1 MCLPPAGSA
10 PAAALSH
17 ERAAV
22 RDHVLVEQPLTP
34 AAADNFR
41 QDEIICLLGQS
52 ALLRFTEDLEGYREL
67 LKLAH
72 DRDRNRRRPRS
83 LDEVGRDLRAEP
95 RRAVEKAISAVPDD
109 LLQSLEAVGRDELPS
124 PEGKRHPYSYEQL
137 VVGAMLQIGKSKYE
151 EVVQPLLAAC
161 KGDQQALAYGLAF
174 LRWKHKIHADQLAK
188 AVIPIAVSGF
198 ESFFAELLRTWYLLH
213 RQRFTESEKKVEQ
226 GKLLAYATKDDQVRF
241 VIDEQVAEI
250 LRQSPQDWQ
259 NRLRSDG
266 LDLNIQG
273 LGGDWHEFCLVLARR
288 NVLIHNDDRVD
299 EKYLER
305 TSWIQP
311 PPDVGTPLATDE
323 AYVSKSF
330 AALQTKAEALTVAVL
345 TQLIPHSED
354 LGSLVV
360 NLSYDALRQER
371 WQDVVTM
378 TSTLLDAQ
386 PPDHQLHEVRINR
399 WMANKKLRDDVSD
412 EMAAWTPPADN
423 SRVTL
428 GLAALRGQTE
438 ATLIALRKC
447 EQEGEDV
454 RRLAEWPVLVDLG
467 RRNHRILQELQ
478 RYHRFP
484 SAPPP
489 RGRRK
494 KPH

>member
-1 MCLPPAGSA
+1 
-10 PAAALSH
+10 
-17 ERAAV
+17 
-22 RDHVLVEQPLTP
+22 
-34 AAADNFR
+34 
-41 QDEIICLLGQS
+41 
-52 ALLRFTEDLEGYREL
+52 
-67 LKLAH
+67 
-72 DRDRNRRRPRS
+72 
-83 LDEVGRDLRAEP
+83 
-95 RRAVEKAISAVPDD
+95 
-109 LLQSLEAVGRDELPS
+109 
-124 PEGKRHPYSYEQL
+124 
-137 VVGAMLQIGKSKYE
+137 
-151 EVVQPLLAAC
+151 
-161 KGDQQALAYGLAF
+161 
-174 LRWKHKIHADQLAK
+174 
-188 AVIPIAVSGF
+188 
-198 ESFFAELLRTWYLLH
+198 
-213 RQRFTESEKKVEQ
+213 
-226 GKLLAYATKDDQVRF
+226 LAYATKDDQVRF

-259 NRLRSDG
+259 NKLRSDG

-288 NVLIHNDDRVD
+288 NVLIHNNDRVD

-305 TSWIQP
+305 TPWIQP
-311 PPDVGTPLATDE
+311 PSDVGTPLVTDE
-323 AYVSKSF
+323 AYASKSF

-399 WMANKKLRDDVSD
+399 WMAKKKLHDDVSD

-428 GLAALRGQTE
+428 GLAALRGQTD

-447 EQEGEDV
+447 EQEGDDV

-478 RYHRFP
+478 RYHRLP

>member
-1 MCLPPAGSA
+1 VSPTREKRATV
-10 PAAALSH
+10 ALSH

-22 RDHVLVEQPLTP
+22 RDHVLVEQPPTP
-34 AAADNFR
+34 ATDNFR

-83 LDEVGRDLRAEP
+83 LDEVGRDLRAEQ
-95 RRAVEKAISAVPDD
+95 RRVVEKAISAVPDD
-109 LLQSLEAVGRDELPS
+109 LLQSLEAAASEEPPN

-137 VVGAMLQIGKSKYE
+137 VVGAILQIGKSKYE
-151 EVVQPLLAAC
+151 EVVQPLVAAC
-161 KGDQQALAYGLAF
+161 KGDQRALAYGLAF

-213 RQRFTESEKKVEQ
+213 RQKFTESEKKVEQ
-226 GKLLAYATKDDQVRF
+226 GKLLAYATKDDQLRF

-259 NRLRSDG
+259 NRLRSDE

-299 EKYLER
+299 ERYLER
-305 TSWIQP
+305 APWIQP

-323 AYVSKSF
+323 AYASKAF

-399 WMANKKLRDDVSD
+399 WMAKKKLHDDVSD
-412 EMAAWTPPADN
+412 EMAAWMPPADN

-428 GLAALRGQTE
+428 ALAALRGQTE

-484 SAPPP
+484 SAPPL